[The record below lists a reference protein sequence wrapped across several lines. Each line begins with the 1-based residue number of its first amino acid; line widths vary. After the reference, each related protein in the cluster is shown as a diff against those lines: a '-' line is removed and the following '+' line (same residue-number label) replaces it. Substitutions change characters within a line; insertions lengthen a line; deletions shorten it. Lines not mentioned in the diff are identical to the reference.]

1 MANMAADVPGS
12 ELYISPCN
20 IHIYIYMIYMR
31 TNELPSLACLLYIS
45 FALLFVSIFWPPTPR
60 LGQQQ
65 PQVELPSSS
74 TVPYIISPL
83 YTKAMCVPYTF

>member
-1 MANMAADVPGS
+1 MANMAADVPESG
-12 ELYISPCN
+12 LYISPCN
-20 IHIYIYMIYMR
+20 IYIYVLYMR

-65 PQVELPSSS
+65 PQLELPSNS

>member
-1 MANMAADVPGS
+1 M
-12 ELYISPCN
+12 
-20 IHIYIYMIYMR
+20 YIYMIYMR

-65 PQVELPSSS
+65 PQVELPSSP